1 MTSLSESLSQALSVW
16 FQTPAF
22 WLVIAVLFLGLE
34 MVNRRLVLF
43 LPIAIAS
50 LVVGLLGLP
59 LPANWPQFSLMP
71 ENWMGV
77 LALWVLLS
85 LFGSTICMMIRC
97 RFSRH
102 RSRRRRVTRTNT
114 RT

>member
-71 ENWMGV
+71 ESWMGV
-77 LALWVLLS
+77 LAL
-85 LFGSTICMMIRC
+85 
-97 RFSRH
+97 
-102 RSRRRRVTRTNT
+102 
-114 RT
+114 